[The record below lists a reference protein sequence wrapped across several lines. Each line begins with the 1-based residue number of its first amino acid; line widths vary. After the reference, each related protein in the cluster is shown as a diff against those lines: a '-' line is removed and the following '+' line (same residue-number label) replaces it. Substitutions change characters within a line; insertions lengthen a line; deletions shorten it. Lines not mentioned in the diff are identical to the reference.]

1 MIRPVVASC
10 RAVLLA
16 AIGTLSFSCV
26 HPPPVAPTHQP
37 TAADFLATTAGVD
50 KADPNSP
57 SALEA
62 HLEYAD
68 FLVEQDPGACGPRL
82 DLAQSQLAGV
92 AANPAAQVLFPGG
105 WARVADLQYRIHRGR
120 ADCIAD
126 ALVREHELQSAI
138 KAAQGAV
145 QAYRD
150 EFDYASMAVAQFNIA
165 ATYHALADDADAI
178 GALETAIEMDR
189 EFGLR
194 ADAQENYG
202 LLLSWRKEPAGP
214 DQVRQLMQ
222 DFPSRA
228 VTLKFAWSPGDAL
241 VTINST
247 RAKMAEGWVVHAQ
260 NSRTFTRR
268 IRAAGDDW
276 VVSDE
281 TADDPADFG
290 VWPRETEV
298 GTGPVAIFRPTL
310 LRFPTFE
317 LTGSGDFK
325 TVSELAAFAT
335 RMLADA
341 QTAIREHAPK
351 GEHTAALLPAAFQD
365 AQIDLSP
372 EVIEGGLRQNYE
384 LESAMWIGATL
395 QQGVQYQLIAPLA
408 LPGAPQIVV
417 YQQLDFSFTR
427 ETPCT
432 SQSAGRS
439 CVELIVHASPQEE
452 PLQELLGSLHFTHG
466 ETLRHTSMTTVRIVT
481 DPETLRPYVHETR
494 RYWYVTLGKHLPD
507 KKLMESDHSAD

>member
-1 MIRPVVASC
+1 MHIPTVV
-10 RAVLLA
+10 
-16 AIGTLSFSCV
+16 
-26 HPPPVAPTHQP
+26 PPHQP
-37 TAADFLATTAGVD
+37 TAADFLATTAGLD

-82 DLAQSQLAGV
+82 DLAQSQLEAV

-126 ALVREHELQSAI
+126 PLVREHELQAAI

-189 EFGLR
+189 EFGWR
-194 ADAQENYG
+194 ADAQDNYG
-202 LLLSWRKEPAGP
+202 VLLGWRKEPAGP
-214 DQVRQLMQ
+214 DQVVQLMRN
-222 DFPSRA
+222 FPNRS

-241 VTINST
+241 VTISNT
-247 RAKMAEGWVVHAQ
+247 HAKVAEERVVHAQ

-268 IRAAGDDW
+268 IRASGDDW

-281 TADDPADFG
+281 TSDAPADFG
-290 VWPRETEV
+290 VWPRATEV
-298 GTGPVAIFRPTL
+298 GAGPVATFRPTL

-317 LTGSGDFK
+317 LTHSGEFK
-325 TVSELAAFAT
+325 AVNELAAFASQ
-335 RMLADA
+335 MLAAA
-341 QTAIREHAPK
+341 QTAIREHAPQ
-351 GEHTAALLPAAFQD
+351 GERTAALLPVALQD
-365 AQIDLSP
+365 AQIDLSAQ
-372 EVIEGGLRQNYE
+372 VIEGALREDYE
-384 LESAMWIGATL
+384 LETAMWIGATL
-395 QQGVQYQLIAPLA
+395 QQGVQYQLIAPLP
-408 LPGAPQIVV
+408 LPGAPHIFA
-417 YQQLDFSFTR
+417 YHQLEFSFTR
-427 ETPCT
+427 EVPCT

-439 CVELIVHASPQEE
+439 CVELIVRASPQGE
-452 PLQELLGSLHFTHG
+452 PLQEILGRVQFAHG
-466 ETLRHTSMTTVRIVT
+466 ATLRHSSATTVRIVT
-481 DPETLRPYVHETR
+481 DPKNLRPYLHETR
-494 RYWYVTLGKHLPD
+494 RYWYVTLGKNVPE
-507 KKLMESDHSAD
+507 KVLMESDHSVIASAYR